1 MRCFVA
7 VELDRAL
14 REAIATRLVA
24 RLPRDPGVRW
34 CTQQQLHVTLKFLG
48 EAPDELLPQLCQVV
62 AAAAADIEPFH
73 LTVGGLGAFPSPR
86 SPRVLWIAVD
96 DPAAG
101 CARWLAAADPRLAEL
116 GFEPETRPFHP
127 HVTLG
132 RSRSPRGSR
141 IMRDVLRDP
150 TAAVGAGELPSGRVR
165 VEQVVLFES
174 RLERGGAQYRPLYS
188 ASLGG

>member
-7 VELDRAL
+7 VELDPAL

-34 CTQQQLHVTLKFLG
+34 CTPQQLHITLKFLG
-48 EAPDELLPQLCQVV
+48 ETREQLLPRLCRVLAET
-62 AAAAADIEPFH
+62 AAGIEPFH
-73 LTVGGLGAFPSPR
+73 LALGELGVFPSTR

-101 CARWLAAADPRLAEL
+101 CARWLAAADPRLAER

-141 IMRDVLRDP
+141 IMRDVLSDP

-165 VEQVVLFES
+165 IEQIVLFES
-174 RLERGGAQYRPLYS
+174 LLERGGARYRPVYS
-188 ASLGG
+188 APLGA

>member
-7 VELDRAL
+7 VELDPAL

-24 RLPRDPGVRW
+24 RLSRHPGVRW
-34 CTQQQLHVTLKFLG
+34 CTQPQLHVTLKFLG
-48 EAPDELLPQLCQVV
+48 ETPEQLLPPLCRIIAD
-62 AAAAADIEPFH
+62 AAATIEPFQ
-73 LTVGGLGAFPSPR
+73 LVVRGLGAFPSPR

-96 DPAAG
+96 DPSAG
-101 CARWLAAADPRLAEL
+101 CARWLAAADPLLAAL
-116 GFEPETRPFHP
+116 GFQPETRPFHP

-132 RSRSPRGSR
+132 RSRSPAAAR
-141 IMRDVLRDP
+141 ILRDILRDP
-150 TAAVGAGELPSGRVR
+150 AAAVGGAELPAGRVR

-188 ASLGG
+188 AALGG